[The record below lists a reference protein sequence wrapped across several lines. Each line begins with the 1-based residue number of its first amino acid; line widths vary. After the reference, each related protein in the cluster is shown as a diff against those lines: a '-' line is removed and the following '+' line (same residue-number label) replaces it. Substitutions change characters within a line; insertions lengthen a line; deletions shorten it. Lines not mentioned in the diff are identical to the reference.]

1 MLLMLERESDR
12 GAGAEQEESLDR
24 KWQGGQ
30 RDEHVRE
37 ERETTGFLNKETDRR
52 VHRTMSKRRMME
64 ISLFLAAKI
73 VNEIDGRRRYLY
85 EHLR

>member
-1 MLLMLERESDR
+1 MLLMLERESDK

-37 ERETTGFLNKETDRR
+37 
-52 VHRTMSKRRMME
+52 
-64 ISLFLAAKI
+64 
-73 VNEIDGRRRYLY
+73 
-85 EHLR
+85 

>member
-12 GAGAEQEESLDR
+12 GAGAEREESLGR

-37 ERETTGFLNKETDRR
+37 ERGTTGFLNKETDRR
-52 VHRTMSKRRMME
+52 VHRTRSKRGMME
-64 ISLFLAAKI
+64 ISLSLLSRG
-73 VNEIDGRRRYLY
+73 NN
-85 EHLR
+85 

>member
-1 MLLMLERESDR
+1 MLLMLERESDK

-37 ERETTGFLNKETDRR
+37 ERKTTGFLNKGNRIDVFIERCP
-52 VHRTMSKRRMME
+52 
-64 ISLFLAAKI
+64 
-73 VNEIDGRRRYLY
+73 NE
-85 EHLR
+85 E